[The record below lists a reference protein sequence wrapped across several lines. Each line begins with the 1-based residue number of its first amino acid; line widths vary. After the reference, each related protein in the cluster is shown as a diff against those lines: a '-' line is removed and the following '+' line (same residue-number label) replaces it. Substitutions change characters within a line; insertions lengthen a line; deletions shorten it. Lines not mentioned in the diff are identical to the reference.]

1 MTAESSVEP
10 EPSVQSAAPS
20 PTGDA
25 PATDAATSAVGPR
38 PILPL
43 WAALLVSALGGFV
56 YDLGF
61 PGASVWPLAFVGIA
75 MALVPLVGRSLLSSF
90 HVGLAFGLAFYL
102 SHVSW
107 TSLYLGPIPWL
118 ALSIFESLFV
128 AGGALLITL
137 AYRWVPRASA
147 SRWVQLLA
155 LPALVSGLWVLR
167 ETVTGTLPY
176 GGFPWG
182 RAALSQSESPFAPV
196 VSWIGSTGLGFV
208 MVALTAGTIEWVRVR
223 AWGDLRTAVPVAAL
237 LVLAI
242 TVPAFPT
249 TAAGT
254 LRVGS
259 VQGNGP
265 AGYFDAREPG
275 DILRSQLDATAPVLA
290 DGDVDVLLWP
300 EGGSDIDPTRSPDV
314 ARVFDGL
321 SEQLDAPVI
330 LNTVTVDGDRFYNT
344 SLLWEAGEGAVDRFA
359 KRNPVPFGEYIP
371 DRWFYDAIVPE
382 LTGLIQ
388 RGYSPGTEPPVF
400 DLGDTVTGLAICFDV
415 IYDGLIWEGAR
426 DGAEVYMFQ
435 TNNADF
441 RGTDENEQQLAIA
454 RLRAIE
460 TGRSVVN
467 ISTVGTSQVIDPTGR
482 TIDSLPAYEA
492 GSMVTDV
499 ELRTGLTPSVVL
511 GAAVPLLIV
520 LGSLAGLVL
529 AGVLAQRNARRRT
542 RSAAGRADSA
552 DVG

>member
-1 MTAESSVEP
+1 M
-10 EPSVQSAAPS
+10 EPSAERDVARGPEEPGTTAAPV
-20 PTGDA
+20 PTV
-25 PATDAATSAVGPR
+25 TR

-43 WAALLVSALGGFV
+43 WAALIVSALGGFV

-128 AGGALLITL
+128 AGGAVLITL
-137 AYRWVPRASA
+137 AYRWGPLLGA
-147 SRWVQLLA
+147 SRWVRLLIVP
-155 LPALVSGLWVLR
+155 LLVAGLWILR

-196 VSWIGSTGLGFV
+196 VSWVGSTGLGFV
-208 MVALTAGTIEWVRVR
+208 MVFLVAATIEWVRER
-223 AWGDLRTAVPVAAL
+223 GWRDLRTAVPVAAV
-237 LVLAI
+237 LVLAVV
-242 TVPAFPT
+242 VPAFPS
-249 TAAGT
+249 TAAGE
-254 LRVGS
+254 LRVAS
-259 VQGNGP
+259 VQGDGP
-265 AGYFDAREPG
+265 AGYFDRREPG
-275 DILRSQLDATAPVLA
+275 DILRSQLDATEPVL
-290 DGDVDVLLWP
+290 DESGIDVLLWP
-300 EGGSDIDPTRSPDV
+300 EGGSDLDPTRSPDV
-314 ARVFDGL
+314 ARIFDDL
-321 SEQLDAPVI
+321 SERLEAPVI
-330 LNTVTVDGDRFYNT
+330 LNTVTVDDDRFYNT
-344 SLLWEAGEGAVDRFA
+344 SLLWEAGEGAVQRFS

-400 DLGDTVTGLAICFDV
+400 ELDGTATGLAICFDV
-415 IYDGLIWEGAR
+415 IYDDLIWEAAR
-426 DGAEVYMFQ
+426 GGAELYMLQ

-482 TIDSLPAYEA
+482 TVESLPAYA
-492 GSMVTDV
+492 PGAMVTDV

-511 GAAVPLLIV
+511 GASIPLLV
-520 LGSLAGLVL
+520 VVGSLAGLVL
-529 AGVLAQRNARRRT
+529 AGVLGRRNARRRIE
-542 RSAAGRADSA
+542 SVAGRAEGSDGA
-552 DVG
+552 